1 MEMNEG
7 RYCAKCGFDNEGY
20 KPPAHHIKPGTILN
34 NRYYVGKAIG
44 EGGFGITYVGFDI
57 NLEIKTAIKEYFPKG
72 CASRNAA
79 ISNSI
84 VPNEDK
90 TEKFARGREKFI
102 SEARIL
108 VQLDNI
114 SGVVSVKDFFKE
126 NDTAYIVME
135 FVEGQTLK
143 EYLKSHGG
151 RISADEAVELL
162 KPIIKAMAQVHRA
175 GIIHRDIS
183 PENIMI
189 TPSGSAKLIDF
200 GSVRLGEDKS
210 SAVQLKPGYAPPEQY
225 SSKGN
230 QGTWTDVYALCA
242 TLYRAVT
249 GMTPTAS
256 IERMKGAALKTPS
269 EAGAY
274 ISPIRDRAIMIGLEL
289 DPKVRFNNMDALG
302 NALGV
307 EAARGRQINKTA
319 AKNVNDMSER
329 SVDNNAE
336 GDTNDITP
344 KSAQGNAAV
353 KEKATLTPI
362 FVAVIAVLCALL
374 IALLV
379 LIAVFAVKGNTAER
393 KDNTSEAIVYTENGA
408 ASATPTPAST
418 AIPTP
423 EFEHISASSTR
434 GSDTTSGKV
443 INYYID
449 YIRDGDYTTA
459 WSSDRNIEITP
470 TVRFSSE
477 TKQHVTGIK
486 IANGYFKSEET
497 YRKNRRITKILITY
511 EGGSQEATLKTD
523 SYRVMQ
529 DIRLNTPVDTSFV
542 SIKVL
547 ESLSGEW
554 KDIAISEISIY

>member
-1 MEMNEG
+1 MEKQEG
-7 RYCAKCGFDNEGY
+7 RYCGKCGFDNEGY
-20 KPPAHHIKPGTILN
+20 EPPTHHIKPGTVLN
-34 NRYYVGKAIG
+34 NRYYIGKAIG

-72 CASRNAA
+72 CASRNAEN
-79 ISNSI
+79 SNSI

-90 TEKFARGREKFI
+90 TEKFEAGKEKFI

-108 VQLDNI
+108 AQLDNV
-114 SGVVSVKDFFKE
+114 SGVVSVKDFFQE

-143 EYLKSHGG
+143 EYLKNRGG
-151 RISADEAVELL
+151 RIAADEAVELL

-200 GSVRLGEDKS
+200 GSVRLSEDEDKS
-210 SAVQLKPGYAPPEQY
+210 GTVQLKPGYAPPEQY
-225 SSKGN
+225 SSKGE
-230 QGTWTDVYALCA
+230 QGAWTDVYALCA

-249 GMTPTAS
+249 GTTPTSS
-256 IERMKGAALKTPS
+256 IERMKGAALKTLS
-269 EAGAY
+269 EAGAD
-274 ISPIRDRAIMIGLEL
+274 ILPIRDRAIMIGLEL
-289 DPKVRFNNMDALG
+289 DHKKRFNNMDALG
-302 NALGV
+302 NALSV
-307 EAARGRQINKTA
+307 EAPYERQINNTDA
-319 AKNVNDMSER
+319 SSADYDSE
-329 SVDNNAE
+329 
-336 GDTNDITP
+336 GYINDITTKQVHNNTAG
-344 KSAQGNAAV
+344 KSA
-353 KEKATLTPI
+353 LTPVFI
-362 FVAVIAVLCALL
+362 AIIAALCVLLVAL
-374 IALLV
+374 IV
-379 LIAVFAVKGNTAER
+379 LIAVFAVKGNSTAR
-393 KDNTSEAIVYTENGA
+393 KDNTSETLVYTE
-408 ASATPTPAST
+408 SVTPAPTQAPT
-418 AIPTP
+418 AIPAP
-423 EFEHISASSTR
+423 EFEYVSGSSTR
-434 GSDTTSGKV
+434 GPDTSSGKE

-459 WSSDRNIEITP
+459 WSSDRNIELTP
-470 TVRFSSE
+470 TVIFSSE
-477 TKQHVTGIK
+477 TKQHVTGIR

-497 YRKNRRITKILITY
+497 YRKNRRITKILITHD
-511 EGGSQEATLKTD
+511 GGSQEASLNTD